1 MSTAR
6 QPDTLERVAQ
16 ARAEAERSLAALR
29 PRREAW
35 GRRLQALPW
44 WALLLG
50 GFVGGALAGRVVG
63 RARPRRDTLGLLAA
77 LSPLAR
83 VAMDGVARI
92 LAASITVPAPAP
104 PAEADATAPAAQ
116 ASEAARARD

>member
-1 MSTAR
+1 MSTAHK
-6 QPDTLERVAQ
+6 PDTLKRVAQ

-29 PRREAW
+29 LRREAW

-44 WALLLG
+44 WAVLLG

-77 LSPLAR
+77 LGPLAR
-83 VAMDGVARI
+83 VALEGVGRF
-92 LAASITVPAPAP
+92 LAASMPAPAPAP
-104 PAEADATAPAAQ
+104 PAGPDAKAPAAQ
-116 ASEAARARD
+116 ASEATRARD

>member
-6 QPDTLERVAQ
+6 KPDSLARVAQ

-29 PRREAW
+29 LQREAW

-44 WALLLG
+44 WAVLLG

-63 RARPRRDTLGLLAA
+63 RAQPRRDTLGLLAA
-77 LSPLAR
+77 LGPLGR
-83 VAMDGVARI
+83 VALEGVARF
-92 LAASITVPAPAP
+92 LAASMPVPAPAP
-104 PAEADATAPAAQ
+104 PAGPDAAAQ
-116 ASEAARARD
+116 ASAADRAPD

>member
-6 QPDTLERVAQ
+6 KPDSLARVAQ

-29 PRREAW
+29 LQREAW

-44 WALLLG
+44 WAVLLG

-77 LSPLAR
+77 LGPLAR
-83 VAMDGVARI
+83 VAMEGVARF
-92 LAASITVPAPAP
+92 LAASMPVPAPAP
-104 PAEADATAPAAQ
+104 PKGPDATAPAAQ
-116 ASEAARARD
+116 ASESTHARD

>member
-6 QPDTLERVAQ
+6 KPDSLARVAQ

-29 PRREAW
+29 LQREAW

-44 WALLLG
+44 WAVLLG
-50 GFVGGALAGRVVG
+50 GFVGGALAGRIVG

-77 LSPLAR
+77 LGPLGR
-83 VAMDGVARI
+83 VALEGVARF
-92 LAASITVPAPAP
+92 LAASMPAPAP
-104 PAEADATAPAAQ
+104 PAGPRATAPAAP
-116 ASEAARARD
+116 ASAADRAPD